1 MAASAK
7 DLLLGKIRDGSP
19 MNGKEQLRLSLM
31 LGLPAIL
38 AQLSSVLM
46 QYIDAAMVG
55 HLGAAPAASIGLVS
69 TSTWLFGGM
78 CMAASSGF
86 SVQIAQ
92 LLGAGESH
100 RARQVM
106 RKGLLAVLAFSL
118 LLGLAGIAVSG
129 PLPGIL
135 GGDPD
140 IRSDASSYFLIYS
153 LSLPFMQ
160 VGWTASACLFASGN
174 SRTPSTIYV
183 LMCIMDVAFNYLFI
197 YVCKM
202 GVPGAALGTAAS
214 EFVTMVITLWYLFVR
229 SPELNIRQ
237 DSRGDWKPDSP
248 TMKRALGISGPLW
261 LQNIV
266 MRGAY
271 VMGTA
276 IIAPL
281 GTVAIAANA
290 FAIIAESFCYMPGYG
305 MEDAVTALVGQ
316 SIGAGRRSLAKRFA
330 WINMAIAG
338 SMMAFLAVFMY
349 AFAPQMMG
357 LFTSDREVIA
367 LGARC
372 LRIEAFAELMYGVSI
387 VGYGACVGA
396 GDTLMPT
403 ILNFSSMWIVRIGL
417 AAILTPRFGLT
428 GFWIAMCVELNV
440 RGFIFALRVKG
451 DRWMKKN
458 LI

>member
-1 MAASAK
+1 MSQAK

-19 MNGKEQLRLSLM
+19 MSGKEQLQLSLM

-55 HLGAAPAASIGLVS
+55 HLGAAQAASIGLVS

-78 CMAASSGF
+78 CMATTSGF

-92 LLGAGESH
+92 LIGAGDFH

-106 RKGLLAVLAFSL
+106 RKGFLVVLAFSL
-118 LLGLAGIAVSG
+118 LLGLGGVALSG
-129 PLPGIL
+129 PLPRIL
-135 GGDPD
+135 GGDPG
-140 IRSDASSYFLIYS
+140 IRRDATSYFLIYS

-183 LMCIMDVAFNYLFI
+183 LMCFLDVAFNYLFI
-197 YVCKM
+197 YVCRL
-202 GVPGAALGTAAS
+202 GVPGAALGTAAA
-214 EFVTMVITLWYLFVR
+214 EFVTMLISLWYLLAR

-237 DSRGDWKPDSP
+237 DRHGDWKPDSR
-248 TMKRALGISGPLW
+248 TMKNALGISGPLW

-316 SIGAGRRSLAKRFA
+316 SIGAKRRELAKRFA
-330 WINMAIAG
+330 WINIAIAG
-338 SMMAFLAVFMY
+338 GMMAFLAVFMY
-349 AFAPQMMG
+349 AFAPQMMS

-403 ILNFSSMWIVRIGL
+403 ILNFSSMWVVRIGL
-417 AAILTPRFGLT
+417 AAILTPRLGLT
-428 GFWIAMCVELNV
+428 GFWIAMCIELNV

-451 DRWMKKN
+451 DSWMKKT
-458 LI
+458 IV

>member
-1 MAASAK
+1 MSSAK

-19 MNGKEQLRLSLM
+19 MSGKEQLRLSLT

-38 AQLSSVLM
+38 AQLSNVLM

-55 HLGAAPAASIGLVS
+55 HLGAAQAASIGLVS
-69 TSTWLFGGM
+69 TTTWLFGGM
-78 CMAASSGF
+78 CMATTSGF

-92 LLGAGESH
+92 LIGAGDFH

-106 RKGLLAVLAFSL
+106 RKGFLAVLAFSL
-118 LLGLAGIAVSG
+118 LLGLAGVAASG
-129 PLPGIL
+129 PLPRIL
-135 GGDPD
+135 GGDPA
-140 IRSDASSYFLIYS
+140 IRRDASAYFLIYS
-153 LSLPFMQ
+153 LSLPLMQ

-183 LMCIMDVAFNYLFI
+183 IMCILDVAFNYLFI
-197 YVCKM
+197 YVCKL

-214 EFVTMVITLWYLFVR
+214 EFVTMVITLWYLLAR

-237 DSRGDWKPDSP
+237 DRRGDWKPDSR
-248 TMKRALGISGPLW
+248 TMKNALGISGPLW

-281 GTVAIAANA
+281 GTVAIAANS

-316 SIGAGRRSLAKRFA
+316 SIGAKRRDLAKRFA
-330 WINMAIAG
+330 WINIAIAG
-338 SMMAFLAVFMY
+338 GMMAFLAIFMY
-349 AFAPQMMG
+349 IFAPQMMG
-357 LFTSDREVIA
+357 IFTSDGDVIA
-367 LGARC
+367 LGANC
-372 LRIEAFAELMYGVSI
+372 LRIEAFAELFYGVSI

-396 GDTLMPT
+396 GDTLVPT
-403 ILNFSSMWIVRIGL
+403 ILNFSSMWVVRIGL
-417 AAILTPRFGLT
+417 AALLTPRFGLV
-428 GFWIAMCVELNV
+428 GFWIAMCIELNV

-451 DRWMKKN
+451 DKWMKKT